1 MFDVFNIKKQK
12 LIVTNSSSTT
22 TLESENE
29 DLNISLDID
38 IRVTTQKSV
47 ENIVD
52 KKVIFDLG
60 TLITGPDAA
69 PRPLLRGRRLSA
81 ATC

>member
-12 LIVTNSSSTT
+12 LFVTNSLSTT

-29 DLNISLDID
+29 DLNFGLYID
-38 IRVTTQKSV
+38 TTTQKIV

-52 KKVIFDLG
+52 KNVISDLE
-60 TLITGPDAA
+60 TLIKGPVQ
-69 PRPLLRGRRLSA
+69 PILTVSQNVGKH
-81 ATC
+81 

>member
-12 LIVTNSSSTT
+12 LVVTNSSSTT

-29 DLNISLDID
+29 DLNIGLDID
-38 IRVTTQKSV
+38 ITTQKSV

-52 KKVIFDLG
+52 KNVISDLG
-60 TLITGPDAA
+60 TLITG
-69 PRPLLRGRRLSA
+69 LV
-81 ATC
+81 